1 MTFKTKVALTSMRNF
16 LNKLRL
22 ALGFAAI
29 LGTAPTAFAIDSTL
43 ESQAKIRKSAAEEFA
58 LSKTLII
65 ATAGLLARQ
74 QSSYFNRKD
83 NNNQGRPCHCFYYFP
98 QSRPCC

>member
-1 MTFKTKVALTSMRNF
+1 MSTMASYF

-43 ESQAKIRKSAAEEFA
+43 ESQAKIRKSAAEKIA
-58 LSKTLII
+58 LSKVPTGTIQSAELEKEHGKLIWSFDISKPGTNNITLV
-65 ATAGLLARQ
+65 
-74 QSSYFNRKD
+74 
-83 NNNQGRPCHCFYYFP
+83 P
-98 QSRPCC
+98 